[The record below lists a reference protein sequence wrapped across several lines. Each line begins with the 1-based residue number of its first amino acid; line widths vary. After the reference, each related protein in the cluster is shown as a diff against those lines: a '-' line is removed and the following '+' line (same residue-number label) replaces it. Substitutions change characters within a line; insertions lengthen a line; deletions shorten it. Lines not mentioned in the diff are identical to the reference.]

1 MHKQRWASVFAKGYA
16 FTRKLFLFHGKVKRA
31 VQEWIKDL
39 EKCWKPLALY
49 ENDQCCRK
57 HLKSANRS
65 LKSGLAPSNVRISQF
80 FNENMLLLRA
90 PKIEKQKQEMFEFAG
105 VKCSKMNV
113 RVTGQGSVMSRK
125 SFSGGGPPRYQLQV
139 VSERRMQ
146 AYCRACSPFRLL
158 SNSQSVHKHSF
169 SPVDAHGTV

>member
-1 MHKQRWASVFAKGYA
+1 MHLQENYSYSVENSGWR
-16 FTRKLFLFHGKVKRA
+16 TVW
-31 VQEWIKDL
+31 EWIKDS
-39 EKCWKPLALY
+39 EKCWKPPAPY
-49 ENDQCCRK
+49 KNDQCRRN
-57 HLKSANRS
+57 HPNFANRN
-65 LKSGLAPSNVRISQF
+65 LKLGLAPSNVKISQF
-80 FNENMLLLRA
+80 FNENMLLLCV

-105 VKCSKMNV
+105 GKCSKMNV
-113 RVTGQGSVMSRK
+113 GVTGQGSVMSRK